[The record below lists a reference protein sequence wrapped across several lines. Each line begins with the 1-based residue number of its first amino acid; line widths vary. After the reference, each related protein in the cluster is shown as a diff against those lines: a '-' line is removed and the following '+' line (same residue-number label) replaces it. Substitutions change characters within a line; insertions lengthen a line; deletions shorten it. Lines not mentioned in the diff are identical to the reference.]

1 MKTPFAKK
9 ALLTLSASALMM
21 TSAMPLAQAHDD
33 NYNNNRYYGNSRY
46 EQHPYLKKAAIGGL
60 GGAVLGGV
68 LANDGSRGNGAV
80 KGALLGAGVGLGYE
94 YLKQKGYISGI
105 GNW

>member
-1 MKTPFAKK
+1 
-9 ALLTLSASALMM
+9 
-21 TSAMPLAQAHDD
+21 
-33 NYNNNRYYGNSRY
+33 
-46 EQHPYLKKAAIGGL
+46 
-60 GGAVLGGV
+60 V